1 MTEVFFCIVMMFN
14 SSAKQN
20 GMCLGTFSR
29 RARLPATT
37 FIFARVRILGTWYPR
52 QLPFSV
58 FILLS
63 TVEHDRTDVF
73 PVLVIFLRELVFHLG
88 LHVHPELLGGQ
99 HDVGEHDAD
108 VEFLKGALFFSGKR
122 ECFFRKDIDPVR
134 IDDKAPWLG
143 IE

>member
-1 MTEVFFCIVMMFN
+1 MPRHILAP
-14 SSAKQN
+14 SAVACDN
-20 GMCLGTFSR
+20 LH
-29 RARLPATT
+29 L
-37 FIFARVRILGTWYPR
+37 ARVRILGTWYPR

-108 VEFLKGALFFSGKR
+108 VEFLKGALFFAIFSH
-122 ECFFRKDIDPVR
+122 RKSN
-134 IDDKAPWLG
+134 LS
-143 IE
+143 

>member
-1 MTEVFFCIVMMFN
+1 MHLMQRQRRHIISIFV
-14 SSAKQN
+14 
-20 GMCLGTFSR
+20 TFSR
-29 RARLPATT
+29 KMFLRLRLKFHPE
-37 FIFARVRILGTWYPR
+37 FFGR

-108 VEFLKGALFFSGKR
+108 AEFAHRMEALA
-122 ECFFRKDIDPVR
+122 RK
-134 IDDKAPWLG
+134 AG
-143 IE
+143 F